1 MKYFKYMKGGKAMK
15 ISEAI
20 KFCLQYQKANS
31 RINTIKN
38 YEFVFGKFEA
48 AFEGRDLESIKT
60 EEIITFLVNFTD
72 GRKQNTKRSRYMTIS
87 AFFNLIINTI
97 QPDMRNPCQSPA
109 ARNLFRKPKPHQWT
123 IFDKDTI
130 DEAIFRTLHAR
141 NRLMLEL
148 MARGGMRISE
158 VLGLRPADIDDR
170 KLLLHEPKSGR
181 DIEVVF
187 IHQKLC
193 TRLVNYVRESNIQ
206 HTQRIFPI
214 TYAGARKMV
223 QKVGKMLGIKLRPHD
238 LRRHAATY
246 ASRAGVPIEIISKII
261 LRHSDLSTT
270 QQYLGKVS
278 DIEAIR
284 WIENLHG

>member
-1 MKYFKYMKGGKAMK
+1 MK

-20 KFCLQYQKANS
+20 DFCLQYQKTNS
-31 RINTIKN
+31 KNNTVKN
-38 YEFVFGKFEA
+38 YEFVLGKFRT
-48 AFEGRDLESIKT
+48 AFNGRELGSIKT
-60 EEIITFLVNFTD
+60 EEVISFLAELSN
-72 GRKQNTKRSRYMTIS
+72 GKKQNTKRGRYMTLS
-87 AFFNLIINTI
+87 AFFNLIINTVM
-97 QPDMRNPCQSPA
+97 PEMRNPCQSPA
-109 ARNLFRKPKPHQWT
+109 ARNLFRKPKAHQWI

-130 DEAIFRTLHAR
+130 DEAIFRTVHVR

-148 MARGGMRISE
+148 MARGGMRVSE
-158 VLGLRPADIDDR
+158 VLGLRPADIEDR

-181 DIEVVF
+181 EQEVVF
-187 IHQKLC
+187 IPQKLC
-193 TRLVNYVRESNIQ
+193 NRLVNYVRDCNIQ
-206 HTQRIFPI
+206 HNQRIFPI

-223 QKVGKMLGIKLRPHD
+223 VKVGEMLGIKLRPHD

-246 ASRAGVPIEIISKII
+246 ASRAGVPIEIISKVI

-278 DIEAIR
+278 DLEAIR